1 MYDLNDNYC
10 NLKVTFQSRYD
21 YQSGYKHQNEG
32 DYGKG
37 TDHPHNMTLK
47 IYPNFQDVHVMIFV
61 GFGFLMTFL
70 KKYGLSALSLNFMIG
85 ALCIQWQILVQGFF
99 HLHYDNCDPDGTVE
113 KRAASEEVGA
123 VVFDITL

>member
-1 MYDLNDNYC
+1 MRRNYNDSE
-10 NLKVTFQSRYD
+10 VTFQSRYD
-21 YQSGYKHQNEG
+21 YQSGYKHQNDG

-37 TDHPHNMTLK
+37 SDHPHNMTLK

-99 HLHYDNCDPDGTVE
+99 HLHYDNCVTDGTVE
-113 KRAASEEVGA
+113 KREASEEVCKS
-123 VVFDITL
+123 IL